1 MGHNDKKLEGS
12 RRVVAKYCTVFLDLT
27 EISLYTLRIPL
38 LCGINLIV
46 SIIGVRL
53 VVRFAEVV

>member
-1 MGHNDKKLEGS
+1 M
-12 RRVVAKYCTVFLDLT
+12 VAKYCTVFLDLT
-27 EISLYTLRIPL
+27 EMSLYTLRIPL